1 MRKHLLTERLLVG
14 NLNLAASRIRLLII
28 FILIFFLFFA
38 ARLIQI
44 QAFQANDYR
53 AKAANEM
60 ETTRAIPAARGEITD
75 INGVAFARSVS
86 AINVVVDQTQVTN
99 AAATANFA
107 APILGMTVAQVQS
120 AISGTKRYS
129 MVARNA
135 KPAVWRSL
143 SEAIETHNAAL
154 TKENFD
160 KRILGFF
167 AERNYIREYP
177 SGSLVSSLVGFVR
190 QDGIGATGL
199 ESSMNSLI
207 SGTDG
212 RYSYARGLGAEIP
225 GSQNEII
232 SAKKG
237 TTVRLTIDRDVQW
250 VAANAIQEAV
260 SKARALS
267 GTVIV
272 MDPDTGQILAHAT
285 APTFDPNNTKSVSP
299 SLMRNP
305 SVQDV
310 YEPGST
316 GKIMTLAAALEEKKI
331 TPETVLTVPYSIK
344 RGGDTFHDHERH
356 PVQRLTTS
364 GILAVSSNTGTIKI
378 GEMLSNETL
387 HDYLTKFGIGV
398 STGSGLPGESKG
410 LFRPVSDWSGTTAP
424 TVAFGQGYSLTAMQ
438 ATSIFATIANDGVRV
453 SPTVIAGTSDASGKF
468 TAASSRTTQR
478 VVSAQTAQQLRI
490 MMESVVSGQG
500 TAPSAAIP
508 GYRVA
513 GKTGTAMRYD
523 SGCGC
528 YSGYTAS
535 FIGFAPA
542 DAPKYV
548 ISVTIQDPKGA
559 HYGGSLG
566 GPVFKKVMTFVLQSE
581 HVAPTGTKVMPVALT
596 QKELAQKQQNEAAT
610 TTQASLKSR

>member
-1 MRKHLLTERLLVG
+1 MEKSNVG
-14 NLNLAASRIRLLII
+14 NLNLSASRIRILLI
-28 FILIFFLFFA
+28 FILTFFLLFTF
-38 ARLIQI
+38 RLIQI
-44 QAFQANDYR
+44 QGIQASEYR
-53 AKAANEM
+53 NKAANEM
-60 ETTRAIPAARGEITD
+60 ESTRAIPAARGEITD
-75 INGVAFARSVS
+75 INGIDFARSVS
-86 AINVVVDQTQVTN
+86 AINIVVDQTLVTD
-99 AAATANFA
+99 AAQTANFA
-107 APILGMTVAQVQS
+107 APYLGMTVAQVQS
-120 AISGTKRYS
+120 AISGTKRYA
-129 MVARNA
+129 MVAKSA
-135 KPAVWRSL
+135 KPAIWRNL
-143 SEAIETHNAAL
+143 SDAVDSYNAAL

-160 KRILGFF
+160 KRIVGFF

-177 SGSLVSSLVGFVR
+177 SGSLISSLVGFVR
-190 QDGIGATGL
+190 QDGIGATGI
-199 ESSMNSLI
+199 ESSLNSTI

-225 GSQNEII
+225 GSQNEIVA
-232 SAKKG
+232 AKKG
-237 TTVRLTIDRDVQW
+237 TTIRLTIDRDVQW
-250 VAANAIQEAV
+250 VASKAIQEAV
-260 SKARALS
+260 SNARAVS

-272 MDPDTGQILAHAT
+272 MDPKTGHILAHAT
-285 APTFDPNNTKSVSP
+285 APTFDPNNTKNVSP
-299 SLMRNP
+299 ALMRNP

-316 GKIMTLAAALEEKKI
+316 GKVMTLAAALEEKKI

-356 PVQRLTTS
+356 PVQQLTTS
-364 GILAVSSNTGTIKI
+364 GILAVSSNTGTIQI
-378 GEMLSNETL
+378 GEMLSNNSL
-387 HDYLTKFGIGV
+387 HNYLTKFGIGI
-398 STGSGLPGESKG
+398 STDSGLPGESAG

-424 TVAFGQGYSLTAMQ
+424 TVAFGQGYSVTAMQ
-438 ATSIFATIANDGVRV
+438 ATSVFATIANDGVRV
-453 SPTVIAGTSDASGKF
+453 SPTVIAGITDSSGKY
-468 TAASSRTTQR
+468 TAAAGRTSER

-513 GKTGTAMRYD
+513 GKTGTAMRYN
-523 SGCGC
+523 SACSC

-559 HYGGSLG
+559 HYGGSLA

-581 HVAPTGTKVMPVALT
+581 HVAPTGTQVMPVALT
-596 QKELAQKQQNEAAT
+596 QSELLKKQRQSTVIQAK
-610 TTQASLKSR
+610 QASAKKP